1 MTNEIMV
8 RGTQEFMGIEIPVIE
23 GGFGEGCKC
32 VTDKTVSE
40 IHDIPAREIRR
51 IIKDNSVRFKKGID
65 VIDLLERVG
74 DTHTLDLTKF
84 GYAKQSITQA
94 KNIFLLSERGYAKL
108 IKIMDSDKAWE
119 IHDCLMDEYFAMRNV
134 INSNEQLKAQL
145 LLQIYDGGQD
155 AVIASR
161 ELVEME
167 TIPLRN
173 TIAQQ
178 NQLITEYEPKVTY
191 YDEVLKSNSAMTITS
206 IAKDYG
212 MSGRQLN
219 KILHDEKVQY
229 KMGET
234 WLLYQNYARNGYT
247 KSETICLSNGST
259 TLNTKWTQKGRLF
272 IYELLK
278 NKCGIIPLIERE

>member
-1 MTNEIMV
+1 MANEIMV
-8 RGTQEFMGIEIPVIE
+8 KGTQEFMGIEIPIIE
-23 GGFGEGCKC
+23 GGFGERCKC
-32 VTDKTVSE
+32 VTANTVAE
-40 IHDIPAREIRR
+40 IHETRLDKVNELISNNINEFEIGVDI
-51 IIKDNSVRFKKGID
+51 
-65 VIDLLERVG
+65 
-74 DTHTLDLTKF
+74 LDLMDNEKSLNL
-84 GYAKQSITQA
+84 AKGLGFITNNRQ
-94 KNIFLLSERGYAKL
+94 KHCYLLSEQGYMLLVGFMKTEKAKQIRKEL
-108 IKIMDSDKAWE
+108 RRQ
-119 IHDCLMDEYFAMRNV
+119 YFAMRNV

-155 AVIASR
+155 AVVASR

-167 TIPLRN
+167 TAPLKN

-178 NQLITEYEPKVTY
+178 TQLITEYEPKVTY

-212 MSGRQLN
+212 MSGQQLN

-229 KMGET
+229 KMGGT

-278 NKCGIIPLIERE
+278 NKCGILPLIERE

>member
-8 RGTQEFMGIEIPVIE
+8 KGTQEFMGIEIPVIE
-23 GGFGEGCKC
+23 GGFGERCKC
-32 VTDKTVSE
+32 VTANTVAE
-40 IHDIPAREIRR
+40 IHETRLDKVNELISNNINEFEIGVDI
-51 IIKDNSVRFKKGID
+51 
-65 VIDLLERVG
+65 
-74 DTHTLDLTKF
+74 LDLMDNEKSLNL
-84 GYAKQSITQA
+84 AKGLGFITNNRQ
-94 KNIFLLSERGYAKL
+94 KHCYLLSEQGYMLLVGFMKTEKAKQIRKEL
-108 IKIMDSDKAWE
+108 RRQ
-119 IHDCLMDEYFAMRNV
+119 YFAMRNV

-167 TIPLRN
+167 TAPLKN

-178 NQLITEYEPKVTY
+178 TQLITEYEPKVTY

-212 MSGRQLN
+212 MSGQQLN

-278 NKCGIIPLIERE
+278 NKCGILPLIERE

>member
-1 MTNEIMV
+1 MENKIIV

-23 GGFGEGCKC
+23 GGFGEGCK
-32 VTDKTVSE
+32 VILAKTVAE
-40 IHDIPAREIRR
+40 IHEVETKR
-51 IIKDNSVRFKKGID
+51 INELINNNIKRFKDYVDIINLLASDNFKD
-65 VIDLLERVG
+65 VVDDLGLRGSNRV
-74 DTHTLDLTKF
+74 
-84 GYAKQSITQA
+84 
-94 KNIFLLSERGYAKL
+94 KNIYLLSERGYAKL

-119 IHDCLMDEYFAMRNV
+119 IHDRLMDEYFAMRNV

-278 NKCGIIPLIERE
+278 NKCGILPLIERE

>member
-1 MTNEIMV
+1 MKS
-8 RGTQEFMGIEIPVIE
+8 E
-23 GGFGEGCKC
+23 GLLK
-32 VTDKTVSE
+32 
-40 IHDIPAREIRR
+40 
-51 IIKDNSVRFKKGID
+51 IILYVLKKGID

-119 IHDCLMDEYFAMRNV
+119 IHDCLIDEYFAMRNV

-167 TIPLRN
+167 TVPLRN

-178 NQLITEYEPKVTY
+178 SQLITEYEPKVTY

-278 NKCGIIPLIERE
+278 NKCGILPLIERE

>member
-1 MTNEIMV
+1 MENKIIV

-23 GGFGEGCKC
+23 GGFGEGCK
-32 VTDKTVSE
+32 VILAKTVAE
-40 IHDIPAREIRR
+40 IHGVRMNDVQKIIENNIDEFEIG
-51 IIKDNSVRFKKGID
+51 V
-65 VIDLLERVG
+65 DLLDLCDEKFLTDSVG
-74 DTHTLDLTKF
+74 LGFVTNNRQKHC
-84 GYAKQSITQA
+84 Y
-94 KNIFLLSERGYAKL
+94 LLSEQGYVLLVGFMKT
-108 IKIMDSDKAWE
+108 DKAKE
-119 IHDCLMDEYFAMRNV
+119 IRKEFRRQYFSMRNV

-167 TIPLRN
+167 TVPLRN

-278 NKCGIIPLIERE
+278 NKCGILPLIERE

>member
-1 MTNEIMV
+1 MANEIMV
-8 RGTQEFMGIEIPVIE
+8 KGTQEFMGIEIPIIE
-23 GGFGEGCKC
+23 GGFGERCKC
-32 VTDKTVSE
+32 VTANTVAE
-40 IHDIPAREIRR
+40 IHETRLDKVNELISNNINEFEIGVDI
-51 IIKDNSVRFKKGID
+51 
-65 VIDLLERVG
+65 
-74 DTHTLDLTKF
+74 LDLMDNEKSLNL
-84 GYAKQSITQA
+84 AKGLGFITNNRQ
-94 KNIFLLSERGYAKL
+94 KHCYLLSEQGYMLLVGFMKTEKAKQIRKEL
-108 IKIMDSDKAWE
+108 RRQ
-119 IHDCLMDEYFAMRNV
+119 YFAMRNV

-155 AVIASR
+155 AVVASR

-167 TIPLRN
+167 TAPLKN

-178 NQLITEYEPKVTY
+178 TQLITEYEPKVTY

-212 MSGRQLN
+212 MSGQQLN

-229 KMGET
+229 KMGGT
-234 WLLYQNYARNGYT
+234 WLLYQNHARNGYT

-278 NKCGIIPLIERE
+278 NKCGILPLIERE

>member
-8 RGTQEFMGIEIPVIE
+8 KGTQEFMGIEIPIIE
-23 GGFGEGCKC
+23 GGFGERCKC
-32 VTDKTVSE
+32 VTANTVAE
-40 IHDIPAREIRR
+40 IHETRLDKVNELISNNINEFEIGVDI
-51 IIKDNSVRFKKGID
+51 
-65 VIDLLERVG
+65 
-74 DTHTLDLTKF
+74 LDLMDNEKSLNL
-84 GYAKQSITQA
+84 AKGLGFITNNRQ
-94 KNIFLLSERGYAKL
+94 KHCYLLSEQGYMLLVGFMKTEKAKQIRKEL
-108 IKIMDSDKAWE
+108 RRQ
-119 IHDCLMDEYFAMRNV
+119 YFAMRNV
-134 INSNEQLKAQL
+134 INSNEQFKAQL

-167 TIPLRN
+167 TAPLKN

-178 NQLITEYEPKVTY
+178 TQLITEYEPKVTY

-212 MSGRQLN
+212 MSGQQLN

-229 KMGET
+229 KMGGT

-278 NKCGIIPLIERE
+278 NKCGILPLIERE

>member
-1 MTNEIMV
+1 MANEIMV
-8 RGTQEFMGIEIPVIE
+8 KGTQEFMGIEIPIIE

-32 VTDKTVSE
+32 VTANTVAE
-40 IHDIPAREIRR
+40 IHETRLDKVNELISNNINEFEIGVDI
-51 IIKDNSVRFKKGID
+51 
-65 VIDLLERVG
+65 
-74 DTHTLDLTKF
+74 LDLMDNEKSLNL
-84 GYAKQSITQA
+84 AKGLGFITNNRQ
-94 KNIFLLSERGYAKL
+94 KHCYLLSEQGYMLLVGFMKTEKAKQIRKEL
-108 IKIMDSDKAWE
+108 RRQ
-119 IHDCLMDEYFAMRNV
+119 YFAMRNV

-155 AVIASR
+155 AVVASR

-167 TIPLRN
+167 TAPLKN

-178 NQLITEYEPKVTY
+178 TQLITEYEPKVTY

-278 NKCGIIPLIERE
+278 NKCGILPLIERE